1 MFRKG
6 KNNYRIWKR
15 KLIYKIN
22 IYIIIVLF
30 LSKFKYNEEE
40 ENNLFYTYIQGLE
53 TFPLIYQS
61 SSINKGNIN
70 LENRN

>member
-40 ENNLFYTYIQGLE
+40 ENNLFYTYI
-53 TFPLIYQS
+53 
-61 SSINKGNIN
+61 
-70 LENRN
+70 